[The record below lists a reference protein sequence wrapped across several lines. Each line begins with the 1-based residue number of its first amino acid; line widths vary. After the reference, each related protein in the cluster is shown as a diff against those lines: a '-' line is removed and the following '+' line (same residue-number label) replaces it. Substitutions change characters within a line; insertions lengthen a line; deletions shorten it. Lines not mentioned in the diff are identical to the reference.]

1 MHISNCIFWL
11 CRSLNN
17 FCIYWTALA
26 YTFEDTIQGL
36 NMRREAAVLTRR
48 SLYQQ
53 KDPRLKDVSTPCG
66 NSMIAHTRKSIIG
79 PSVLQRRIITLHM

>member
-1 MHISNCIFWL
+1 MQE
-11 CRSLNN
+11 N

-26 YTFEDTIQGL
+26 YTFEDIIQGL

-53 KDPRLKDVSTPCG
+53 KDPRLKDVSTHCG

-79 PSVLQRRIITLHM
+79 PSVLQQCIITLHM